1 MSRYGDLIIVYYE
14 IIVSFIKLF
23 NFMSVTSSEKERER
37 YNKKMAD
44 FISRFDYYSQ
54 AVVESADL
62 DKGPRTV

>member
-1 MSRYGDLIIVYYE
+1 
-14 IIVSFIKLF
+14 
-23 NFMSVTSSEKERER
+23 MSVTSSEKERER